1 MSAEII
7 PPASPFEAIKLTD
20 PTGENRWSARDLMP
34 RLGYDRW
41 ENFTASIERAKI
53 TATNSGADAEHH
65 FVAHEV
71 MVAAAPP
78 SSSPLGGSG
87 VPGASTRGAGPT
99 QSKRREQMT
108 AVTMRADQVRKGDKI
123 NLTAQVTRVL
133 PSSRFGE
140 WLITIED
147 SLNRGQTLRF
157 MGGEELSVE
166 RPDPKFRERWMIAL
180 LAIALLAAILITAGV
195 LR

>member
-1 MSAEII
+1 
-7 PPASPFEAIKLTD
+7 
-20 PTGENRWSARDLMP
+20 
-34 RLGYDRW
+34 
-41 ENFTASIERAKI
+41 
-53 TATNSGADAEHH
+53 
-65 FVAHEV
+65 
-71 MVAAAPP
+71 
-78 SSSPLGGSG
+78 
-87 VPGASTRGAGPT
+87 
-99 QSKRREQMT
+99 MT